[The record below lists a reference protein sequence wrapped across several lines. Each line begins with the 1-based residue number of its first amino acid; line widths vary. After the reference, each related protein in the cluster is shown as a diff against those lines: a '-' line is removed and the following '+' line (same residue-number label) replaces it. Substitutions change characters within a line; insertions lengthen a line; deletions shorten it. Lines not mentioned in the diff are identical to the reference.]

1 MYSSNVMPQ
10 HASSVRYALQVPNA
24 IVFADSV
31 RYMEKNEID
40 EFRRRRMQQ
49 AIDTHF
55 DGNETAFGRS
65 VGYKDGAFVRQM
77 LAADKA
83 ITEKTVA
90 KIEKA
95 IPKLYG
101 WFAVEPSNVDLGPDL
116 KAFRAVPNVGEV
128 KGGQDGYFEELQYP
142 TGHGDGVIDY
152 PTTDRN
158 AYALRVRGDS
168 MHPRYRAGEYI
179 VVEPSIE
186 PQPGED
192 VVVICR
198 DGRKL
203 LKTLAWTRGGSIS
216 LLSINNGHSPLTLDL
231 TEIER
236 MHTVAGV
243 VPARALR
250 KLAGSSSPSSSG
262 SPQTSGAGP
271 WAW

>member
-1 MYSSNVMPQ
+1 MGIANVNLKLIADQREWGPGDL
-10 HASSVRYALQVPNA
+10 VRLMGRTPSFWSDRLNDRNNIGAKLARDIEV
-24 IVFADSV
+24 
-31 RYMEKNEID
+31 
-40 EFRRRRMQQ
+40 
-49 AIDTHF
+49 
-55 DGNETAFGRS
+55 AFGLPRYWMDEDHS
-65 VGYKDGAFVRQM
+65 SEKVAQHPQP
-77 LAADKA
+77 AA
-83 ITEKTVA
+83 
-90 KIEKA
+90 
-95 IPKLYG
+95 PP
-101 WFAVEPSNVDLGPDL
+101 EPSNVESGLDL
-116 KAFRAVPNVGEV
+116 KAFRAVPHVGEV

-203 LKTLAWTRGGSIS
+203 LKTLAWTRGGSVS
-216 LLSINNGHSPLTLDL
+216 LLSINNGHAPVTLDL
-231 TEIER
+231 ADIER

-250 KLAGSSSPSSSG
+250 KLAGSESPSSSG
-262 SPQTSGAGP
+262 SPQTSGTGP
-271 WAW
+271 WSW

>member
-1 MYSSNVMPQ
+1 MHQN
-10 HASSVRYALQVPNA
+10 ASSVSYALQAPNA
-24 IVFADSV
+24 IAFAGSV
-31 RYMEKNEID
+31 RYMAEDDID
-40 EFRRRRMQQ
+40 EFRRARMRV

-55 DGNETAFGRS
+55 DGNETAFGRA

-77 LAADKA
+77 LAGDKA

-90 KIEKA
+90 KIEKFIPA
-95 IPKLYG
+95 ISG
-101 WFAVEPSNVDLGPDL
+101 WFSQGASAAFSNVEPGPDL
-116 KAFRAVPNVGEV
+116 KTFRAVPNVGEV
-128 KGGQDGYFEELQYP
+128 KGGPDGYFEELQYP

-179 VVEPSIE
+179 VVEPNIE

-203 LKTLAWTRGGSIS
+203 LKTLGWTRDGSVS
-216 LLSINNGHSPLTLDL
+216 LLSINNGHAPVTLDL
-231 TEIER
+231 EEVER

-250 KLAGSSSPSSSG
+250 KMAARTGPL
-262 SPQTSGAGP
+262 PQTPGTGP
-271 WAW
+271 WSW